1 MSPYPYV
8 YCDTY
13 RMLSLAQAPLRA
25 RLSSST
31 TTFTRACLCMF
42 ACMYV
47 CLSVCL
53 SVCLYVCLY
62 VCIWL
67 GVWVGVWVDGEMRQ
81 SIKVHRR
88 KKLLSELLEAGAISQ
103 DRFDYEIGRIPKTVM
118 VMSEDDPSLF
128 LQVSSH
134 VCAGLFGVF
143 GAPLCTLFVY

>member
-1 MSPYPYV
+1 
-8 YCDTY
+8 
-13 RMLSLAQAPLRA
+13 
-25 RLSSST
+25 
-31 TTFTRACLCMF
+31 
-42 ACMYV
+42 
-47 CLSVCL
+47 
-53 SVCLYVCLY
+53 
-62 VCIWL
+62 
-67 GVWVGVWVDGEMRQ
+67 MRQ